1 MLRIRHALGLAVG
14 LAAVAAQLS
23 PAAAAPVLIDN
34 YTTGQCVAD
43 PAIGAFGCPT
53 QGGVLTG
60 VNSIGGA
67 RFLRALNQN
76 AMGTVVVD
84 VNNSTGFFG
93 IANFLTYISGTNTDG
108 DAFAI
113 YDGDTNNTVDLG
125 LGGGSGI
132 DLTGGGMN
140 TVFLLTAQGDHA
152 FTFRVRVYTSATDFS
167 TLDFAVPV
175 APLMTYNLPFASFTA
190 SGAGADFTAAKA
202 IELSIF
208 APTALDAQIDFFAA
222 SIPVPAPGAL
232 AVFGLGLLGLAA
244 ARPRRRDTTTLP
256 RLEPHGRS
264 A

>member
-1 MLRIRHALGLAVG
+1 MKR
-14 LAAVAAQLS
+14 LAALMAIGSSVCALSAAQ
-23 PAAAAPVLIDN
+23 AAPVLIDN
-34 YTTGQCVAD
+34 YTTGQCVSD

-53 QGGVLTG
+53 EGGVATG
-60 VNSIGGA
+60 VNSIGSA

-113 YDGDTNNTVDLG
+113 YDGDTNNTLDLG
-125 LGGGSGI
+125 LGGGSGV
-132 DLTGGGMN
+132 DLTDGGLN
-140 TVFLLTAQGDHA
+140 SVFLLTTQGDHA
-152 FTFRVRVYTSATDFS
+152 FTFRVRVYTSLTDYS

-175 APLMTYNLPFASFTA
+175 APLLTYNLPFASFTDT
-190 SGAGADFTAAKA
+190 GAGADFTAAKA

-208 APTALDAQIDFFAA
+208 APTALDAQIDLFAA
-222 SIPVPAPGAL
+222 SIPVPEPAPLGL
-232 AVFGLGLLGLAA
+232 LGLGLLGLAA
-244 ARPRRRDTTTLP
+244 ARPRRRDDADSPSTRTQG
-256 RLEPHGRS
+256 RL